1 MAKKRQK
8 TTRFSIQGFDLNHYR
23 TTEQYAAAVQALFDR
38 ATLAMAQ
45 SAARRKIDPDKPF
58 SFDDYP
64 EVKAELKKIV
74 GQLAT
79 QLQTTIESGSKNQ
92 WLFACDKNDG
102 FIASI
107 MDTSKLSKARLK
119 KMQDRNLDALSTFQG
134 RKVGGMDL
142 SQRVWRYVG
151 QYRDQLE
158 TALDVGLGEGR
169 SAQEL
174 ARDVKKNL
182 RDPDRLFRRVRDKRG
197 NLVLSKAARA
207 FHPGQG
213 VYRSSVK
220 NAQRLTRSEINMA
233 YRESDFLR
241 WQQLDF
247 VAGFE
252 IHRSNHEPLCKC
264 KMCDR
269 LQGRYPKTFKFKGWH
284 PQCMCYAVPILMDEE
299 TFDENELGDL
309 KAALYGTE
317 YKKKQAKNLVA
328 DVPDG
333 FKEWVAENMEASA
346 GWAST
351 PYFIKD
357 NFVDGDL
364 SKGLKIALPTLEPDV
379 PDVPA
384 IPIFK
389 AATPQEL
396 KDYIL
401 ANIAEDCTLEIKKSD
416 LDLWN
421 DIVNQLNQRIQQF
434 GLPKFSR
441 IGKPSN
447 RQSEASWDGHDN
459 GLNVNIPFLR
469 NQTAIA
475 RAEKWKKRGV
485 FYSFA
490 YEDKEDY
497 VRAVIDH
504 EIGHCL
510 MSKFSFKSEVIKTFG
525 QAGKSVM
532 VNGKPFNEIYDVLG
546 YYATTCEDEYFAEA
560 FAMFTGASRDKLG
573 EHTKAM
579 MEKFIEK
586 VSAKLGRN
594 PFDKSGKEAPTPDP
608 VQAQL
613 DALMPSVEA
622 ARKIAEEWGLEL
634 RLKGLDAAVAARD
647 VKDINKFISLITSE
661 GTKYTAEMS
670 AFFKDAAQVIK
681 DINAAGVGVLPDVVA
696 ELTQYMT
703 NLSADKSMWA
713 DGGAFYKSE
722 LEKAKEKLRQ
732 YKASPEARLSDY
744 KKGVVAQVRDSIK
757 TADDWGVKTT
767 TLRNLLDSFLAD
779 IDNDAIFDK
788 MQDEMY
794 RLDGRVYSATKKAD
808 KFITDAEVLIKEA
821 DALGIDSTDLRKQVF
836 YLRGGDR
843 AYSWANFKRDRNAA
857 FNDLQAKVEE
867 AKKNK
872 PKDEDFSKMEEHLSK
887 SFKVNYNAVSELP
900 KTLTETEIIGR
911 VGGGDLT
918 QGSCSSLAFTY
929 CANRIGLNVL
939 DFRDGES
946 RRFFSRTGNI
956 AEIARKLGGVVE
968 ESKNNFTVAHKLLKM
983 VEVGKEYYFTCG
995 QHAAVVRRTATGL
1008 EFLELQSATSN
1019 GWKPLNDT
1027 VLKYRFGAK
1036 KSCTRGGFTLSMQDC
1051 LIELSLFKGNSGFK
1065 KIMGY
1070 INTAESEQKKGSK
1083 GTTK

>member
-38 ATLAMAQ
+38 VTLAMAE
-45 SAARRKIDPDKPF
+45 SAARRKIDSDKPF

-64 EVKAELKKIV
+64 EVKAELKKLV

-92 WLFACDKNDG
+92 WLFACEKNDG

-247 VAGFE
+247 VVGFE
-252 IHRSNHEPLCKC
+252 IHRSNHKPLCKC

-284 PQCMCYAVPILMDEE
+284 PQCMCYAVPILMEEE

-309 KAALYGTE
+309 KAALRGTE
-317 YKKKQAKNLVA
+317 YKKKQSRNLVT

-364 SKGLKIALPTLEPDV
+364 SKGLKIALPTVEPDAPDV
-379 PDVPA
+379 PE
-384 IPIFK
+384 IPLFEAK
-389 AATPQEL
+389 TPQEAV
-396 KDYIL
+396 DYIL
-401 ANIAEDCTLEIKKSD
+401 ANIAESCSLEIKPKD
-416 LDLWN
+416 LPLVN
-421 DIVNQLNQRIQQF
+421 AIINQVNQRMQAF
-434 GLPKFSR
+434 GLPKFNNF
-441 IGKPSN
+441 GKPRN
-447 RQSEASWDGHDN
+447 PKAEASWMGHDN
-459 GLNVNIPFLR
+459 SFNVNLPRLSGKAVWNNAQKWAKKGIKWTHFVNEDDVVR
-469 NQTAIA
+469 QT
-475 RAEKWKKRGV
+475 
-485 FYSFA
+485 
-490 YEDKEDY
+490 
-497 VRAVIDH
+497 IDH

-510 MSKFSFKSEVIKTFG
+510 MSKFGFSGEVMDAFAR
-525 QAGKSVM
+525 AGKTR
-532 VNGKPFNEIYDVLG
+532 NGIVEINDILG
-546 YYATTCEDEYFAEA
+546 YYASTNEEEYFAEA
-560 FAMFTGASRDKLG
+560 FAMFMGADRDKMG
-573 EHTKAM
+573 EVTAEMMKKFVDKVKA
-579 MEKFIEK
+579 KI
-586 VSAKLGRN
+586 GRD
-594 PFDKSGKEAPTPDP
+594 PFAVPGKEAPKPDP

-613 DALMPSVEA
+613 DALMPSIES
-622 ARKIAEEWGLEL
+622 ARKIANEWGLEL

-647 VKDINKFISLITSE
+647 VKDINKFISLITSD
-661 GTKYTAEMS
+661 GTKYTTELS
-670 AFFKDAAQVIK
+670 AFFKDAAQLIK
-681 DINAAGVGVLPDVVA
+681 DINTAGVGVLPDVVA

-703 NLSADKSMWA
+703 NLSANKKDWV
-713 DGGAFYKSE
+713 DGASFYQSE

-732 YKASPEARLSDY
+732 YKASPEARLTDY
-744 KKGVVAQVRDSIK
+744 QKRVVAQVRESIK
-757 TADDWGVKTT
+757 TADEWWIKTT

-779 IDNDAIFDK
+779 IDNFTLFDK
-788 MQDEMY
+788 MQDEMC
-794 RLDGRVYSATKKAD
+794 RLDGRVYAADKKVD
-808 KFITDAEVLIKEA
+808 KFIADA
-821 DALGIDSTDLRKQVF
+821 DALMKTARGFSIDDSELSKYVF
-836 YLRGGDR
+836 YLRGRDR
-843 AYSWANFKRDRNAA
+843 AYSWGAFKKDINKA
-857 FNDLQAKVEE
+857 FDDLKAKVDEAQKKKLEEE
-867 AKKNK
+867 AAR
-872 PKDEDFSKMEEHLSK
+872 PKLDTVVDDIKTWKVDYLEVKEHAKQPTVDEIVER
-887 SFKVNYNAVSELP
+887 VS
-900 KTLTETEIIGR
+900 
-911 VGGGDLT
+911 GGDKT
-918 QGSCSSLAFTY
+918 AGSCSSLAFTFA
-929 CANRIGLNVL
+929 ANHAGLDVL

-946 RRFFSRTGNI
+946 RRYFARTGNI
-956 AEIARKLGGVVE
+956 VTICEKMGGVNKYDVSGVE
-968 ESKNNFTVAHKLLKM
+968 IMKTTTIGKM
-983 VEVGKEYYFTCG
+983 YYLAIG
-995 QHAAVVRRTATGL
+995 QHAAIVRQVAKGKF
-1008 EFLELQSATSN
+1008 EYLELQSAYSN
-1019 GWKPLNDT
+1019 GWKPLNAT
-1027 VLKYRFGAK
+1027 IFGKRFGA
-1036 KSCTRGGFTLSMQDC
+1036 RGRCYSAQ
-1051 LIELSLFKGNSGFK
+1051 LIDIDLFKGDSSFK
-1065 KIMGY
+1065 TLMGY
-1070 INTAESEQKKGSK
+1070 INTSKDNQKKGAS
-1083 GTTK
+1083 GTIK

>member
-74 GQLAT
+74 GQLAS

-247 VAGFE
+247 VVGFE

-317 YKKKQAKNLVA
+317 YKKKQAKNVVV

-364 SKGLKIALPTLEPDV
+364 AKGLKIALPEP
-379 PDVPA
+379 
-384 IPIFK
+384 
-389 AATPQEL
+389 
-396 KDYIL
+396 
-401 ANIAEDCTLEIKKSD
+401 
-416 LDLWN
+416 
-421 DIVNQLNQRIQQF
+421 
-434 GLPKFSR
+434 
-441 IGKPSN
+441 
-447 RQSEASWDGHDN
+447 
-459 GLNVNIPFLR
+459 
-469 NQTAIA
+469 
-475 RAEKWKKRGV
+475 
-485 FYSFA
+485 
-490 YEDKEDY
+490 
-497 VRAVIDH
+497 
-504 EIGHCL
+504 
-510 MSKFSFKSEVIKTFG
+510 EV
-525 QAGKSVM
+525 
-532 VNGKPFNEIYDVLG
+532 
-546 YYATTCEDEYFAEA
+546 
-560 FAMFTGASRDKLG
+560 
-573 EHTKAM
+573 
-579 MEKFIEK
+579 
-586 VSAKLGRN
+586 
-594 PFDKSGKEAPTPDP
+594 DP

-634 RLKGLDAAVAARD
+634 RLKGLDKAVAARD
-647 VKDINKFISLITSE
+647 VKGINKFISLITSE
-661 GTKYTAEMS
+661 GTKYTTEMS

-703 NLSADKSMWA
+703 NLSAHKSMWA
-713 DGGAFYKSE
+713 DGGGAFYKSE
-722 LEKAKEKLRQ
+722 LEKAKDKLRQ
-732 YKASPEARLSDY
+732 YKASPEAALSEREKRLLSETRTAIKEAGEWGIRTANAQSAVDAFIKNPSEDNY
-744 KKGVVAQVRDSIK
+744 WYLWDAQCDMEKKI
-757 TADDWGVKTT
+757 
-767 TLRNLLDSFLAD
+767 RNATKQLDKFLAD
-779 IDNDAIFDK
+779 ADA
-788 MQDEMY
+788 
-794 RLDGRVYSATKKAD
+794 
-808 KFITDAEVLIKEA
+808 LIKEA
-821 DALGIDSTDLRKQVF
+821 AALGVDSAELRNHIL
-836 YLRGGDR
+836 YLHGGDR
-843 AYSWANFKRDRNAA
+843 AYSWVNFKRDRNKA
-857 FNDLQAKVEE
+857 FNDLKAKVDEAQKAEREKQAAAQKDVLNPTFTGKPHPALKTSYSTDSEIDATFTAINKDFTTEKWFEHGDLQLSPTRKSGVNGFTYMNGKISLTPDRLKRVKSALGKIGQGKSDEITFEE
-867 AKKNK
+867 ADAMATFWHEICHNRNIPSWTQGDKTKMQTRFMELANEFVARHTLPEFYAKLGASSVPHPEFQTNRESTGYNKMVTNYDFVIKETGLDHAKVLASVRKHLFTGGYNDQQTGLAQALLDGGLTYADGTAVKKSDLNALLK
-872 PKDEDFSKMEEHLSK
+872 LIRTLESGRME
-887 SFKVNYNAVSELP
+887 YDP
-900 KTLTETEIIGR
+900 KT
-911 VGGGDLT
+911 
-918 QGSCSSLAFTY
+918 
-929 CANRIGLNVL
+929 
-939 DFRDGES
+939 FRYVVTMS
-946 RRFFSRTGNI
+946 R
-956 AEIARKLGGVVE
+956 EGVILE
-968 ESKNNFTVAHKLLKM
+968 WLKEHKFIK
-983 VEVGKEYYFTCG
+983 
-995 QHAAVVRRTATGL
+995 
-1008 EFLELQSATSN
+1008 
-1019 GWKPLNDT
+1019 
-1027 VLKYRFGAK
+1027 
-1036 KSCTRGGFTLSMQDC
+1036 
-1051 LIELSLFKGNSGFK
+1051 
-1065 KIMGY
+1065 
-1070 INTAESEQKKGSK
+1070 
-1083 GTTK
+1083 

>member
-317 YKKKQAKNLVA
+317 YKKKQAKNVVV

-346 GWAST
+346 GWVST

-364 SKGLKIALPTLEPDV
+364 AKGLKIALPTVEPDV
-379 PDVPA
+379 PQTLPEIITHAKKVMQETEKTLAKSRAMNQDIV
-384 IPIFK
+384 
-389 AATPQEL
+389 TP
-396 KDYIL
+396 L
-401 ANIAEDCTLEIKKSD
+401 APEIK
-416 LDLWN
+416 
-421 DIVNQLNQRIQQF
+421 
-434 GLPKFSR
+434 
-441 IGKPSN
+441 N
-447 RQSEASWDGHDN
+447 RRTQ
-459 GLNVNIPFLR
+459 
-469 NQTAIA
+469 
-475 RAEKWKKRGV
+475 
-485 FYSFA
+485 
-490 YEDKEDY
+490 
-497 VRAVIDH
+497 
-504 EIGHCL
+504 
-510 MSKFSFKSEVIKTFG
+510 IK
-525 QAGKSVM
+525 
-532 VNGKPFNEIYDVLG
+532 N
-546 YYATTCEDEYFAEA
+546 
-560 FAMFTGASRDKLG
+560 
-573 EHTKAM
+573 
-579 MEKFIEK
+579 
-586 VSAKLGRN
+586 
-594 PFDKSGKEAPTPDP
+594 
-608 VQAQL
+608 
-613 DALMPSVEA
+613 
-622 ARKIAEEWGLEL
+622 
-634 RLKGLDAAVAARD
+634 
-647 VKDINKFISLITSE
+647 
-661 GTKYTAEMS
+661 
-670 AFFKDAAQVIK
+670 
-681 DINAAGVGVLPDVVA
+681 
-696 ELTQYMT
+696 
-703 NLSADKSMWA
+703 
-713 DGGAFYKSE
+713 
-722 LEKAKEKLRQ
+722 
-732 YKASPEARLSDY
+732 
-744 KKGVVAQVRDSIK
+744 
-757 TADDWGVKTT
+757 
-767 TLRNLLDSFLAD
+767 
-779 IDNDAIFDK
+779 
-788 MQDEMY
+788 
-794 RLDGRVYSATKKAD
+794 
-808 KFITDAEVLIKEA
+808 
-821 DALGIDSTDLRKQVF
+821 
-836 YLRGGDR
+836 
-843 AYSWANFKRDRNAA
+843 
-857 FNDLQAKVEE
+857 E
-867 AKKNK
+867 AKKTLSGTTMSVPRFGK
-872 PKDEDFSKMEEHLSK
+872 PISISTRAIKEWLNQPFANPEAKNECLLYLPMLMNNAAYMGCGVDKHDARIKAHLFQIKISGITCWVIVREMMNGQCMIH
-887 SFKVNYNAVSELP
+887 S
-900 KTLTETEIIGR
+900 LT
-911 VGGGDLT
+911 DN
-918 QGSCSSLAFTY
+918 SSIF
-929 CANRIGLNVL
+929 
-939 DFRDGES
+939 E
-946 RRFFSRTGNI
+946 
-956 AEIARKLGGVVE
+956 KLGI
-968 ESKNNFTVAHKLLKM
+968 K
-983 VEVGKEYYFTCG
+983 
-995 QHAAVVRRTATGL
+995 
-1008 EFLELQSATSN
+1008 
-1019 GWKPLNDT
+1019 KP
-1027 VLKYRFGAK
+1027 
-1036 KSCTRGGFTLSMQDC
+1036 
-1051 LIELSLFKGNSGFK
+1051 
-1065 KIMGY
+1065 
-1070 INTAESEQKKGSK
+1070 
-1083 GTTK
+1083 

>member
-38 ATLAMAQ
+38 ATLAMAK

-64 EVKAELKKIV
+64 EVKTELKKIV

-92 WLFACDKNDG
+92 WLFACEKNDG

-134 RKVGGMDL
+134 RKVGGMNL

-247 VAGFE
+247 VVGFE

-309 KAALYGTE
+309 KAALRGTE
-317 YKKKQAKNLVA
+317 YKKKQAKNLVT

-364 SKGLKIALPTLEPDV
+364 AKGLKIALPEP
-379 PDVPA
+379 
-384 IPIFK
+384 
-389 AATPQEL
+389 
-396 KDYIL
+396 
-401 ANIAEDCTLEIKKSD
+401 
-416 LDLWN
+416 
-421 DIVNQLNQRIQQF
+421 
-434 GLPKFSR
+434 
-441 IGKPSN
+441 
-447 RQSEASWDGHDN
+447 
-459 GLNVNIPFLR
+459 
-469 NQTAIA
+469 
-475 RAEKWKKRGV
+475 
-485 FYSFA
+485 
-490 YEDKEDY
+490 
-497 VRAVIDH
+497 
-504 EIGHCL
+504 
-510 MSKFSFKSEVIKTFG
+510 EV
-525 QAGKSVM
+525 
-532 VNGKPFNEIYDVLG
+532 
-546 YYATTCEDEYFAEA
+546 
-560 FAMFTGASRDKLG
+560 
-573 EHTKAM
+573 
-579 MEKFIEK
+579 
-586 VSAKLGRN
+586 
-594 PFDKSGKEAPTPDP
+594 DP

-634 RLKGLDAAVAARD
+634 RLKGLDAAVAAKD

-661 GTKYTAEMS
+661 GTKYTTELS
-670 AFFKDAAQVIK
+670 AFFKDAAQLIK

-703 NLSADKSMWA
+703 NLSANKSMWA
-713 DGGAFYKSE
+713 DGGGAFYKSE
-722 LEKAKEKLRQ
+722 LERAKDKLRQ
-732 YKASPEARLSDY
+732 YKASPEARLNATQ
-744 KKGVVAQVRDSIK
+744 KQLVADARETMRRATEWGIK
-757 TADDWGVKTT
+757 TDKLRILINDFINHPEVDWHNPESKDYERLLWNEFMRVDDKCDDMERAVNKFVDDAD
-767 TLRNLLDSFLAD
+767 N
-779 IDNDAIFDK
+779 
-788 MQDEMY
+788 
-794 RLDGRVYSATKKAD
+794 
-808 KFITDAEVLIKEA
+808 LIKEA
-821 DALGIDSTDLRKQVF
+821 KNLGIDSTELSKHVY
-836 YLRGGDR
+836 YLRGRDR
-843 AYSWANFKRDRNAA
+843 AYSWVNFKHDMNKA
-857 FNDLQAKVEE
+857 FNDLKALVDAKQAELRAANSTLQPVTEAIEKAGVEHREVVKFDKQPTE
-867 AKKNK
+867 A
-872 PKDEDFSKMEEHLSK
+872 
-887 SFKVNYNAVSELP
+887 
-900 KTLTETEIIGR
+900 EIIAR
-911 VGGGDLT
+911 VGGGDRT
-918 QGSCSSLAFTY
+918 TGSCASLGLVYA
-929 CANRIGLNVL
+929 ANKAGLDVL
-939 DFRDGES
+939 DFRDGKS
-946 RRFFSRTGNI
+946 REYFANYPHLFQIVEKVGGIKEYNTTGI
-956 AEIARKLGGVVE
+956 QLMKQTEI
-968 ESKNNFTVAHKLLKM
+968 
-983 VEVGKEYYFTCG
+983 GKEYYLSVAR
-995 QHAAVVRRTATGL
+995 HAAVVRQVSKGKY
-1008 EFLELQSATSN
+1008 EYLELQSATSN
-1019 GWKPLNDT
+1019 GWKPLDAK
-1027 VLKYRFGAK
+1027 VFAWRF
-1036 KSCTRGGFTLSMQDC
+1036 SQRGRSIGL
-1051 LIELSLFKGNSGFK
+1051 LIELSALQNAPGFQK
-1065 KIMGY
+1065 MMGY
-1070 INTAESEQKKGSK
+1070 INTAPDAQKKGTA
-1083 GTTK
+1083 GTIK

>member
-74 GQLAT
+74 GRLAT

-197 NLVLSKAARA
+197 SLVLSKAARA

-247 VAGFE
+247 VVGFE

-309 KAALYGTE
+309 KAALRGTE
-317 YKKKQAKNLVA
+317 YKKKQAKNLVT

-364 SKGLKIALPTLEPDV
+364 AKGLKIALPEP
-379 PDVPA
+379 
-384 IPIFK
+384 
-389 AATPQEL
+389 
-396 KDYIL
+396 
-401 ANIAEDCTLEIKKSD
+401 
-416 LDLWN
+416 
-421 DIVNQLNQRIQQF
+421 
-434 GLPKFSR
+434 
-441 IGKPSN
+441 
-447 RQSEASWDGHDN
+447 
-459 GLNVNIPFLR
+459 
-469 NQTAIA
+469 
-475 RAEKWKKRGV
+475 
-485 FYSFA
+485 
-490 YEDKEDY
+490 
-497 VRAVIDH
+497 
-504 EIGHCL
+504 
-510 MSKFSFKSEVIKTFG
+510 EV
-525 QAGKSVM
+525 
-532 VNGKPFNEIYDVLG
+532 
-546 YYATTCEDEYFAEA
+546 
-560 FAMFTGASRDKLG
+560 
-573 EHTKAM
+573 
-579 MEKFIEK
+579 
-586 VSAKLGRN
+586 
-594 PFDKSGKEAPTPDP
+594 DP

-634 RLKGLDAAVAARD
+634 RLKGLDAAVAAKD

-661 GTKYTAEMS
+661 GTKYTTELS
-670 AFFKDAAQVIK
+670 AFFKDAAQLIK

-713 DGGAFYKSE
+713 DGSLFYKSE
-722 LEKAKEKLRQ
+722 LEKAKDKLRQ
-732 YKASPEARLSDY
+732 YKASPEARLSVY

-757 TADDWGVKTT
+757 TADEWGVKTT

-779 IDNDAIFDK
+779 IDNDTIFDK

-821 DALGIDSTDLRKQVF
+821 DALGVDSTELRKQVF

-843 AYSWANFKRDRNAA
+843 AYSWANFKRDRDAA
-857 FNDLQAKVEE
+857 FTNLQAKVEE

-900 KTLTETEIIGR
+900 KPLAETEIIGR

-983 VEVGKEYYFTCG
+983 VEIGKEYYFTCG

>member
-38 ATLAMAQ
+38 ATLAMAK

-92 WLFACDKNDG
+92 WLFACEKNDG

-119 KMQDRNLDALSTFQG
+119 KMQDRNLDALSTFQA
-134 RKVGGMDL
+134 RKVAGMDL

-169 SAQEL
+169 SAQAL

-182 RDPDRLFRRVRDKRG
+182 REPDRLFRRVRDKRG

-247 VAGFE
+247 VVGFE

-317 YKKKQAKNLVA
+317 YKKKQAKNVVV

-364 SKGLKIALPTLEPDV
+364 SKGLKIALPEP
-379 PDVPA
+379 
-384 IPIFK
+384 
-389 AATPQEL
+389 
-396 KDYIL
+396 
-401 ANIAEDCTLEIKKSD
+401 
-416 LDLWN
+416 
-421 DIVNQLNQRIQQF
+421 
-434 GLPKFSR
+434 
-441 IGKPSN
+441 
-447 RQSEASWDGHDN
+447 
-459 GLNVNIPFLR
+459 
-469 NQTAIA
+469 
-475 RAEKWKKRGV
+475 
-485 FYSFA
+485 
-490 YEDKEDY
+490 
-497 VRAVIDH
+497 
-504 EIGHCL
+504 
-510 MSKFSFKSEVIKTFG
+510 EV
-525 QAGKSVM
+525 
-532 VNGKPFNEIYDVLG
+532 
-546 YYATTCEDEYFAEA
+546 
-560 FAMFTGASRDKLG
+560 
-573 EHTKAM
+573 
-579 MEKFIEK
+579 
-586 VSAKLGRN
+586 
-594 PFDKSGKEAPTPDP
+594 DP

-613 DALMPSVEA
+613 DALMPSIEA

-634 RLKGLDAAVAARD
+634 RLKGLDKAVAARD
-647 VKDINKFISLITSE
+647 VKDINKFISLITSD
-661 GTKYTAEMS
+661 GTKYTTELS
-670 AFFKDAAQVIK
+670 AFFKDAAQLIK
-681 DINAAGVGVLPDVVA
+681 DINTAGVGVLPDVVA

-703 NLSADKSMWA
+703 NLSANKSMWA
-713 DGGAFYKSE
+713 DGGGAFYKSE

-757 TADDWGVKTT
+757 TADEWGVKTT

-779 IDNDAIFDK
+779 IDNDTIFDK

-808 KFITDAEVLIKEA
+808 KFIADAEVLIKEA

-843 AYSWANFKRDRNAA
+843 AYSWANFKRDRDAA
-857 FNDLQAKVEE
+857 FTNLQARVEE
-867 AKKNK
+867 AKMSK

-900 KTLTETEIIGR
+900 KTLTEAEIIGR

-929 CANRIGLNVL
+929 CANRIGLDVL

-983 VEVGKEYYFTCG
+983 VEIGKEYYFTCG

>member
-38 ATLAMAQ
+38 VTLAMAE
-45 SAARRKIDPDKPF
+45 SAARRKIDSDKPF

-92 WLFACDKNDG
+92 WLFACEKNDG

-247 VAGFE
+247 VVGFE

-309 KAALYGTE
+309 KAALRGTE
-317 YKKKQAKNLVA
+317 YKKKQAKNLVT

-364 SKGLKIALPTLEPDV
+364 AKGLKIALPEP
-379 PDVPA
+379 
-384 IPIFK
+384 
-389 AATPQEL
+389 
-396 KDYIL
+396 
-401 ANIAEDCTLEIKKSD
+401 
-416 LDLWN
+416 
-421 DIVNQLNQRIQQF
+421 
-434 GLPKFSR
+434 
-441 IGKPSN
+441 
-447 RQSEASWDGHDN
+447 
-459 GLNVNIPFLR
+459 
-469 NQTAIA
+469 
-475 RAEKWKKRGV
+475 
-485 FYSFA
+485 
-490 YEDKEDY
+490 
-497 VRAVIDH
+497 
-504 EIGHCL
+504 
-510 MSKFSFKSEVIKTFG
+510 EV
-525 QAGKSVM
+525 
-532 VNGKPFNEIYDVLG
+532 
-546 YYATTCEDEYFAEA
+546 
-560 FAMFTGASRDKLG
+560 
-573 EHTKAM
+573 
-579 MEKFIEK
+579 
-586 VSAKLGRN
+586 
-594 PFDKSGKEAPTPDP
+594 DP

-634 RLKGLDAAVAARD
+634 RLKGLDAAVAAKD

-661 GTKYTAEMS
+661 GTKYTTELS
-670 AFFKDAAQVIK
+670 AFFKDAAQLIK
-681 DINAAGVGVLPDVVA
+681 DINAAGVDVLPDVVA

-713 DGGAFYKSE
+713 DGSLFYKSE
-722 LEKAKEKLRQ
+722 LEKAKDKLRQ
-732 YKASPEARLSDY
+732 YKASPEARLSVY

-757 TADDWGVKTT
+757 TADEWGVKTT

-779 IDNDAIFDK
+779 IDNDTIFDK

-821 DALGIDSTDLRKQVF
+821 DALGVDSTELRKQVF

-843 AYSWANFKRDRNAA
+843 AYSWANFKRDRDAA
-857 FNDLQAKVEE
+857 FTNLQAKVEE
-867 AKKNK
+867 AQKKK
-872 PKDEDFSKMEEHLSK
+872 LEEEAARPKLDTVVDDIKTRKVDYLEVKEHAKQPTVDEIVER
-887 SFKVNYNAVSELP
+887 VS
-900 KTLTETEIIGR
+900 
-911 VGGGDLT
+911 GGDKT
-918 QGSCSSLAFTY
+918 AGSCSSLAFTFA
-929 CANRIGLNVL
+929 ANHAGLDVL

-946 RRFFSRTGNI
+946 RRYFARRGNI
-956 AEIARKLGGVVE
+956 VTICEKMGGVNKYGVSGVE
-968 ESKNNFTVAHKLLKM
+968 IMKTTTIGKM
-983 VEVGKEYYFTCG
+983 CYLAIGK
-995 QHAAVVRRTATGL
+995 HAAIVRQVAKGKF
-1008 EFLELQSATSN
+1008 EYLELQSAYSN
-1019 GWKPLNDT
+1019 GWKPLNAT
-1027 VLKYRFGAK
+1027 IFGKRFGA
-1036 KSCTRGGFTLSMQDC
+1036 RGRCYSAQ
-1051 LIELSLFKGNSGFK
+1051 LIDIDLFKGDSSFK
-1065 KIMGY
+1065 TLMGY
-1070 INTAESEQKKGSK
+1070 INTSKDNQKKGAS
-1083 GTTK
+1083 GTIK

>member
-23 TTEQYAAAVQALFDR
+23 ATEQYAAAVQALFDR
-38 ATLAMAQ
+38 ATLAMAE
-45 SAARRKIDPDKPF
+45 SAARRKIDSDKPF

-92 WLFACDKNDG
+92 WLFACEKNDG

-247 VAGFE
+247 VVGFE

-309 KAALYGTE
+309 KAALRGTE
-317 YKKKQAKNLVA
+317 YKKKQAKNLVT

-364 SKGLKIALPTLEPDV
+364 AKGLKIALPEP
-379 PDVPA
+379 
-384 IPIFK
+384 
-389 AATPQEL
+389 
-396 KDYIL
+396 
-401 ANIAEDCTLEIKKSD
+401 
-416 LDLWN
+416 
-421 DIVNQLNQRIQQF
+421 
-434 GLPKFSR
+434 
-441 IGKPSN
+441 
-447 RQSEASWDGHDN
+447 
-459 GLNVNIPFLR
+459 
-469 NQTAIA
+469 
-475 RAEKWKKRGV
+475 
-485 FYSFA
+485 
-490 YEDKEDY
+490 
-497 VRAVIDH
+497 
-504 EIGHCL
+504 
-510 MSKFSFKSEVIKTFG
+510 EV
-525 QAGKSVM
+525 
-532 VNGKPFNEIYDVLG
+532 
-546 YYATTCEDEYFAEA
+546 
-560 FAMFTGASRDKLG
+560 
-573 EHTKAM
+573 
-579 MEKFIEK
+579 
-586 VSAKLGRN
+586 
-594 PFDKSGKEAPTPDP
+594 DP

-634 RLKGLDAAVAARD
+634 RLKGLDAAVAAKD

-661 GTKYTAEMS
+661 GTKYTTELS
-670 AFFKDAAQVIK
+670 AFFKDAAQLIK
-681 DINAAGVGVLPDVVA
+681 DINAAGVDVLPDVVA

-713 DGGAFYKSE
+713 DGSLFYKSE
-722 LEKAKEKLRQ
+722 LEKAKDKLRQ
-732 YKASPEARLSDY
+732 YKASPEARLSVY

-757 TADDWGVKTT
+757 TADEWGVKTT

-779 IDNDAIFDK
+779 IDNDTIFDK

-821 DALGIDSTDLRKQVF
+821 DALGVDSTELRKQVF

-843 AYSWANFKRDRNAA
+843 AYSWGAFKKDINKA
-857 FNDLQAKVEE
+857 FDDLKAKVDEAQKKKLEEE
-867 AKKNK
+867 AAR
-872 PKDEDFSKMEEHLSK
+872 PKLDTVVDDIKTWKVDYLEVKEHAKQPTVDEIVER
-887 SFKVNYNAVSELP
+887 VS
-900 KTLTETEIIGR
+900 
-911 VGGGDLT
+911 GGDKT
-918 QGSCSSLAFTY
+918 AGSCSSLAFTFA
-929 CANRIGLNVL
+929 ANHAGLDVL

-946 RRFFSRTGNI
+946 RRYFARRGNI
-956 AEIARKLGGVVE
+956 VTICEKMGGVNKYDVSGVE
-968 ESKNNFTVAHKLLKM
+968 IMKTTTIGKM
-983 VEVGKEYYFTCG
+983 YYLAIG
-995 QHAAVVRRTATGL
+995 RHAAIVRQVAKGKF
-1008 EFLELQSATSN
+1008 EYLELQSAYSN
-1019 GWKPLNDT
+1019 GWKPLNAT
-1027 VLKYRFGAK
+1027 IFGKRFVA
-1036 KSCTRGGFTLSMQDC
+1036 RGRCYSAQ
-1051 LIELSLFKGNSGFK
+1051 LIDIDLFKGDSSFK
-1065 KIMGY
+1065 TLMGY
-1070 INTAESEQKKGSK
+1070 INTSKDNQKKGAS
-1083 GTTK
+1083 GTIK

>member
-23 TTEQYAAAVQALFDR
+23 ATEQYAAAVQALFDR
-38 ATLAMAQ
+38 ATLAIAQ
-45 SAARRKIDPDKPF
+45 SVSQRKIDPDKPF

-64 EVKAELKKIV
+64 EVKAELQKVV
-74 GQLAT
+74 GRLASQLK
-79 QLQTTIESGSKNQ
+79 TTIETGSKNQ

-102 FIASI
+102 FIDSI

-119 KMQDRNLDALSTFQG
+119 KMQDRNLDALSTFQA
-134 RKVGGMDL
+134 RKVAGMDL

-169 SAQEL
+169 SAQQL
-174 ARDVKKNL
+174 ARDVKQNL
-182 RDPDRLFRRVRDKRG
+182 RDPDRLFRRVQSGRVDKDG
-197 NLVLSKAARA
+197 NPILVLSKAARA

-247 VAGFE
+247 VVGFE

-309 KAALYGTE
+309 KAALRGTE
-317 YKKKQAKNLVA
+317 YKKKQAKNLVT

-364 SKGLKIALPTLEPDV
+364 AKGLKIALPEP
-379 PDVPA
+379 
-384 IPIFK
+384 
-389 AATPQEL
+389 
-396 KDYIL
+396 
-401 ANIAEDCTLEIKKSD
+401 
-416 LDLWN
+416 
-421 DIVNQLNQRIQQF
+421 
-434 GLPKFSR
+434 
-441 IGKPSN
+441 
-447 RQSEASWDGHDN
+447 
-459 GLNVNIPFLR
+459 
-469 NQTAIA
+469 
-475 RAEKWKKRGV
+475 
-485 FYSFA
+485 
-490 YEDKEDY
+490 
-497 VRAVIDH
+497 
-504 EIGHCL
+504 
-510 MSKFSFKSEVIKTFG
+510 EV
-525 QAGKSVM
+525 
-532 VNGKPFNEIYDVLG
+532 
-546 YYATTCEDEYFAEA
+546 
-560 FAMFTGASRDKLG
+560 
-573 EHTKAM
+573 
-579 MEKFIEK
+579 
-586 VSAKLGRN
+586 
-594 PFDKSGKEAPTPDP
+594 DP

-634 RLKGLDAAVAARD
+634 RLKGLDAAVAAKD

-661 GTKYTAEMS
+661 GTKYTTELS
-670 AFFKDAAQVIK
+670 AFFKDAAQLIK
-681 DINAAGVGVLPDVVA
+681 DINAAGVDVLPDVVA

-713 DGGAFYKSE
+713 DGSLFYKSE
-722 LEKAKEKLRQ
+722 LEKAKDKLRQ
-732 YKASPEARLSDY
+732 YKASPEARLSVY

-757 TADDWGVKTT
+757 TADEWGVKTT

-779 IDNDAIFDK
+779 IDNDTIFDK

-821 DALGIDSTDLRKQVF
+821 DALGVDSTELRKQVF

-843 AYSWANFKRDRNAA
+843 AYSWANFKRDRDAA
-857 FNDLQAKVEE
+857 FTNLQAKVEE

-900 KTLTETEIIGR
+900 KPLAETEIIGR

-946 RRFFSRTGNI
+946 RRFFSRTRNI

-983 VEVGKEYYFTCG
+983 VEIGKEYYFTCG

-1036 KSCTRGGFTLSMQDC
+1036 KSCTRGGFTLSMQGC